1 MGNLVME
8 QLLPSLETELLPR
21 LKAKKTERKRVWFAV
36 SGGGGAR
43 RGGED
48 LSHTLIG
55 CSLSLPPP
63 PIPRLQTVEAAY
75 LLAQQ
80 RLLEGLS
87 ALKEEC
93 SSCDRQQE
101 VLMLSD
107 MDQIVA
113 TRRRLEEAVRGSGQS
128 PPTNHSQGKQQWL
141 ALSRLRGQ
149 QTLRQR
155 YSIE

>member
-21 LKAKKTERKRVWFAV
+21 LKSKKTEKKRVWFAV

-43 RGGED
+43 GRDQEV
-48 LSHTLIG
+48 
-55 CSLSLPPP
+55 SLSSTHWLLSLSAL
-63 PIPRLQTVEAAY
+63 LQTVEAAY

-80 RLLEGLS
+80 HLLEGLT

-93 SSCDRQQE
+93 RSSERQQE

-113 TRRRLEEAVRGSGQS
+113 TRRRLEEAVRGSD
-128 PPTNHSQGKQQWL
+128 
-141 ALSRLRGQ
+141 
-149 QTLRQR
+149 
-155 YSIE
+155 